1 MRPVSCLKCAFLRGS
16 FEDGRKTYR
25 CKVKESRIV
34 NVNNQIKC
42 SRFQEKKKKTITKKE
57 TGSKGE
63 VYPDN
68 YFDAESLYKSMIE
81 KREGN

>member
-1 MRPVSCLKCAFLRGS
+1 MRSVSCLKCAFLKGN

-42 SRFQEKKKKTITKKE
+42 SRFQEKKKPITKKE
-57 TGSKGE
+57 TSSKGG
-63 VYPDN
+63 VYPEN
-68 YFDAESLYKSMIE
+68 YFDAETLYKSMIE

>member
-1 MRPVSCLKCAFLRGS
+1 MRLVSCLKCIYLMGS

-25 CKVKESRIV
+25 CKVKGSRIV

-42 SRFQEKKKKTITKKE
+42 SRFQEMKKTITKNE
-57 TGSKGE
+57 TSSKGE
-63 VYPDN
+63 VYPEN
-68 YFDAESLYKSMIE
+68 YFDAESLYKSMTE

>member
-1 MRPVSCLKCAFLRGS
+1 MRPVSCLKCAFLTGD

-42 SRFQEKKKKTITKKE
+42 SRFQVKKKTIAKKE
-57 TGSKGE
+57 TGPKDE
-63 VYPDN
+63 VYPEN